1 MNLALFDLDHTILPL
16 DSDNQWGQFLARTG
30 AIDTAAYNR
39 RNAQFFEDYNA
50 GCLDAAAYL
59 EFALGA
65 LAPFSRVQ
73 LDDWHAQY
81 MEEIVRPALMPAALA
96 LVRKHQ
102 DQGDLVAIVTATN
115 RFVTAPIAAAFGV
128 EHLIAAEPELRADGS
143 LTGRLLGT
151 PTYAEGKI
159 EHTLA
164 WLASLGK
171 TLNDFE
177 RSYFYSDSQNDI
189 PLMSIVTD
197 PVATNP
203 NAKLTAHALA
213 HGWPILQIFND

>member
-30 AIDTAAYNR
+30 AIDASAYNR
-39 RNAQFFEDYNA
+39 RNAQFFDDYNA
-50 GCLDAAAYL
+50 GRLDAAAYL
-59 EFALGA
+59 EFTLGA
-65 LAPFSRVQ
+65 LAPFSRAQ
-73 LDDWHAQY
+73 LDRWHAQY
-81 MEEIVRPALMPAALA
+81 MDEIILPALKPAALA
-96 LVRKHQ
+96 LVRRHQ

-115 RFVTAPIAAAFGV
+115 RFVTAPIATAFGI
-128 EHLIAAEPELRADGS
+128 EHLIAAEPELRADGG

-159 EHTLA
+159 EHTQA
-164 WLASLGK
+164 WLAGLGK
-171 TLNDFE
+171 TFTDFE

-189 PLMSIVTD
+189 PLMSLVTD

-203 NAKLTAHALA
+203 NAKLTAHAQA
-213 HGWPILQIFND
+213 RGWPILHIFND